1 MSSETDGFEVV
12 RKQSTRRADP
22 RLTIYQ
28 DGNGYLNASAIDRH
42 FEDVDG
48 VQVLID
54 QDAGRIAFRPADE
67 VNNVD
72 TYSLTHT
79 DAGADI
85 RLRTPLRALGVDLDA
100 IEETRYFDLNDADE
114 LVVADVSALLVV
126 SDVAG
131 DDDADA
137 DDSKG
142 DGATTDATDSK
153 GDGATTDATDATDE
167 DEPTTVDETTPDTE
181 DDSDGGTQSTSPAD
195 VPVLE
200 DADDPTTEEKVAAYL
215 HREIEG
221 DGGTLETTCGEIG
234 DAVDEDGRAIP
245 HALKSLD
252 DYEAEKTDKA
262 DDGEAAVW
270 AVRPAV
276 ADESED
282 PAAAGT
288 AADETDAGD
297 EPDDELD
304 EAINDVLG
312 DGESGLEE
320 PDEEDVRFWCGFC
333 GQGPFRRESQVEGHH
348 NRNDHPGEY
357 VPRTTDPAEEQLLD
371 GDGPELTTDTS
382 LTAYQRVAEWFEQ
395 NVPEYRYWKTEDV
408 AIECDITGNEAREAL
423 ETLSEDLED
432 YVIEHDGR
440 LWRVRAPTGG
450 DA

>member
-22 RLTIYQ
+22 RLTVYQ
-28 DGNGYLNASAIDRH
+28 DGNGYLNATAIDRH

-85 RLRTPLRALGVDLDA
+85 RLRTPLRTLGVDLDA
-100 IEETRYFDLNDADE
+100 IEETRYFDLEPADG

-126 SDVAG
+126 SDVVG
-131 DDDADA
+131 DVDIGREDDVDY
-137 DDSKG
+137 SEN
-142 DGATTDATDSK
+142 DGAEPDDTDE
-153 GDGATTDATDATDE
+153 ATDADVE
-167 DEPTTVDETTPDTE
+167 AAVDETTPDE
-181 DDSDGGTQSTSPAD
+181 SESGDETQSTSVAD

-245 HALKSLD
+245 HALKGLD
-252 DYEAEKTDKA
+252 EYEAEKTDKA
-262 DDGEAAVW
+262 DDGEAAIW
-270 AVRPAV
+270 AVRRAGD
-276 ADESED
+276 DETED
-282 PAAAGT
+282 PASAGT
-288 AADETDAGD
+288 TEDETDASD
-297 EPDDELD
+297 ESDDELD

-312 DGESGLEE
+312 GSDSGLDE

-333 GQGPFRRESQVEGHH
+333 GQGPFRRETQVEGHH

-382 LTAYQRVAEWFEQ
+382 LTAYQRVAEWFGQ
-395 NVPEYRYWKTEDV
+395 NVPEYSYWKTEDV
-408 AIECDITGNEAREAL
+408 AIECDITGNEARDAL

-432 YVIEHDGR
+432 YIIENDGR
-440 LWRVRAPTGG
+440 LWHVRAPTGG
-450 DA
+450 DD

>member
-22 RLTIYQ
+22 RLTVYQ
-28 DGNGYLNASAIDRH
+28 DGNGYLNATAIDRH

-54 QDAGRIAFRPADE
+54 QDAGRVAFRAASE

-100 IEETRYFDLNDADE
+100 IEETRYFDLEPVDG

-126 SDVAG
+126 GDVVG
-131 DDDADA
+131 NDDADT

-142 DGATTDATDSK
+142 DATTDATDE
-153 GDGATTDATDATDE
+153 ATDD
-167 DEPTTVDETTPDTE
+167 VDETTPDTE
-181 DDSDGGTQSTSPAD
+181 SDSDGGTQSTSPAD

-348 NRNDHPGEY
+348 NRNDHPGVH
-357 VPRTTDPAEEQLLD
+357 VPRTTDPAEEQLVD
-371 GDGPELTTDTS
+371 GDGPAPTADRS
-382 LTAYQRVAEWFEQ
+382 LTPYQRVADWFEQ
-395 NVPEYRYWKTEDV
+395 NVPEYQYWKTEDV

-450 DA
+450 GA